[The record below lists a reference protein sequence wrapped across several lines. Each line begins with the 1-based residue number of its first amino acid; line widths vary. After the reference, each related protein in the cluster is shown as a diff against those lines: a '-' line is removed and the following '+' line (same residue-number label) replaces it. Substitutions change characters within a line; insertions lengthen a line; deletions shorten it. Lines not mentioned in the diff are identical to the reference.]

1 MLTLRVILRIPSSVE
16 ENLIKPKSLAIHNIV
31 IVAIICKIIC
41 KLKISSNQEVLKFI
55 INLKY
60 LTDSKKLIGG
70 KPIKKSI
77 YSFKM
82 DPNKSLKI
90 FSKLGK
96 EIKKIA
102 HP

>member
-55 INLKY
+55 INSKY

-70 KPIKKSI
+70 KPIKNQYI
-77 YSFKM
+77 H
-82 DPNKSLKI
+82 LRWI
-90 FSKLGK
+90 Q
-96 EIKKIA
+96 IKVKKFFLN
-102 HP
+102 